1 MNAFYKI
8 RTLQSTLLRF
18 SALFLFIMC
27 ISPVSAQIING
38 DFENATMENWELL
51 NVGEYEISYPSFGGI
66 YGSYSVKIITGT
78 AGGSRSPLS
87 RVANEIPIPQQ
98 KLKDFRLIA
107 TEGGVKTWEM
117 EAGAAQIYEKI
128 RKTYIQDFQTSIY
141 EEGKLAS
148 ILSAQR
154 GILDIATNNMEAT
167 GNVVVTSAKGSR
179 LETEELHYLSS
190 TENQKGKFVTEE
202 FVRITEPDRTTTGYG
217 LEIDATLEN
226 GKIKRNVKVKVKALS
241 AS

>member
-1 MNAFYKI
+1 MKKLI
-8 RTLQSTLLRF
+8 LLGIVI
-18 SALFLFIMC
+18 LVFI
-27 ISPVSAQIING
+27 
-38 DFENATMENWELL
+38 
-51 NVGEYEISYPSFGGI
+51 GG
-66 YGSYSVKIITGT
+66 GCS
-78 AGGSRSPLS
+78 SRSPLS
-87 RVANEIPIPQQ
+87 RVANEIPVPQQ
-98 KLKDFRLIA
+98 KLEDFRFIA

-117 EAGAAQIYEKI
+117 EASAAQIYEKI

-148 ILSAQR
+148 VLSARR
-154 GILDIATNNMEAT
+154 GILNMATNNMEAT

-179 LETEELHYLSS
+179 LETEELHYLSA

-202 FVRITEPDRTTTGYG
+202 FVKITEPDRITTGYG

-241 AS
+241 AP